1 MVTYIHMV
9 YPDTKLEQ
17 KLWKKYK
24 YVVGI
29 DEAGRGPLA
38 GPVSAGAVC
47 ISKESDIIPTV
58 RDSKKMT
65 HKQREEAFDLIKQNC
80 LGWGIGL
87 VSAKE
92 IDDIGITNAV
102 LKAMTLALRQVEDM
116 VGSKADYLI
125 VDGLNVSLIGE
136 YPMEKIKQGDLKHYS
151 IACGSVLAKV
161 ARDRLMLEYHE
172 KYPQYGFDTHVGYGT
187 KKHMEAMESYG
198 VCDIH
203 RKSYKPVAKYT

>member
-1 MVTYIHMV
+1 MV
-9 YPDTKLEQ
+9 YPDTKLEE
-17 KLWKKYK
+17 KLWKKYN

-47 ISKESDIIPTV
+47 ISRDSYIIPTV

-92 IDDIGITNAV
+92 IDDIGITKAV
-102 LKAMTLALRQVEDM
+102 LKAMTIALKQVEEM
-116 VGSKADYLI
+116 VGSKAGYLI
-125 VDGLNVSLIGE
+125 VDGLNVELIEE
-136 YPMEKIKQGDLKHYS
+136 YPMMKIKQGDLNHYS
-151 IACGSVLAKV
+151 IACASVLAKV
-161 ARDRLMLEYHE
+161 ERDRLMVEYSKE
-172 KYPQYGFDTHVGYGT
+172 YPKYGFDSHVGYGT
-187 KKHMEAMESYG
+187 QNHMDAISKFG
-198 VCDIH
+198 ICDIH
-203 RKSYKPVAKYT
+203 RRSFKPVAKYT